1 MEVSMVAPDDVRKTD
16 SQDNATD
23 RRQFLRRTAL
33 FGAGVVASQ
42 MASAGQAAL
51 AADRPAET
59 QALPSDDKATAP
71 PASSAAQAAT
81 QYGPAGVQPAVGR
94 VYQKAREVLYPLC
107 RVCPQCDGVA
117 CAGEFPGFGGLGSGT
132 SFQNNFKDLRNVT
145 LRMRPLN
152 GVLNVD
158 KRPDTST
165 VLLGHKLSFPAMAAP
180 IGGAQSNFG
189 GKLPDVAYFEAII
202 GGCADAG
209 TLGSIGDSPIDPDD
223 VLQARFDVIARN
235 GGRAIAGIKPRP
247 QANFIEMIRRA
258 EAVNAALITIDIDSA
273 GRYGN
278 QPNKR
283 TEVGP
288 KTVAQ
293 IRELVRATKIPLL
306 VKGIMTPEDALA
318 AVDAGAAGIVVSNH
332 GGRVLDHTPG
342 TAAVLPAIAAK
353 VGGKVPILVDG
364 CVHYGVDVLKYLAL
378 GASGVL
384 VGRHLARA
392 AFGGG
397 RQGVALFMETMRSE
411 FEAAMVMV
419 GKARVQDV
427 NRTILA

>member
-1 MEVSMVAPDDVRKTD
+1 MAPQNDDNVLEMQTE
-16 SQDNATD
+16 SPD
-23 RRQFLRRTAL
+23 RRQFLRGSAL
-33 FGAGVVASQ
+33 FGAGIVASQ
-42 MASAGQAAL
+42 LVTAAQAA
-51 AADRPAET
+51 DMPAKT
-59 QALPSDDKATAP
+59 PDLPSDEAAPTAAP
-71 PASSAAQAAT
+71 TGAAAPVAPAAAT
-81 QYGPAGVQPAVGR
+81 QYGPTGVRPAVAQ
-94 VYQKAREVLYPLC
+94 VYQHAREVLYPRC

-117 CAGEFPGFGGLGSGT
+117 CAGEYPGFGGLGSGIG
-132 SFQNNFKDLRNVT
+132 FQNNFKDLQHVR

-158 KRPDTST
+158 KRPDTSI
-165 VLLGHKLSFPAMAAP
+165 VLLGQKLSFPAMAAP
-180 IGGAQSNFG
+180 IGGVAANFG
-189 GKLPDVAYFEAII
+189 GKISDVAYFEAII

-209 TLGSIGDSPIDPDD
+209 TLGSVGDSPVDPDE
-223 VLQARFDVIARN
+223 VLKARFDVIGRN
-235 GGRAIAGIKPRP
+235 SGRAIAGIKPRP
-247 QANFIEMIRRA
+247 QANFIEMIRLA
-258 EAVNAALITIDIDSA
+258 ESVNAALITIDIDSA

-278 QPNKR
+278 QSNKR

-288 KTVAQ
+288 KTIAQ

-306 VKGIMTPEDALA
+306 VKGLMTPEDAQA
-318 AVDAGAAGIVVSNH
+318 AIEAGAAGIVVSNH

-342 TAAVLPAIAAK
+342 TAEVLPAIAAK

-364 CVHYGVDVLKYLAL
+364 CVHYGVDVLKYVAL

-397 RQGVALFMETMRSE
+397 RQGVALFMDTMRSE

-419 GKARVQDV
+419 GAANVRSI
-427 NRTILA
+427 NRSVLV